1 MKTER
6 FRVYYST
13 ERKYFKW
20 LPGKVFRSED
30 ICANNW
36 KQALRA
42 SVHRHNKDVSEI
54 LMYDKERIG
63 RYQVL
68 YSVSD
73 RGYKSQY
80 VLATISKFF
89 NSESEADWAMRY
101 E

>member
-1 MKTER
+1 MIER
-6 FRVYYST
+6 FKVYYST
-13 ERKYFKW
+13 ERNYFTW
-20 LPGKVFRSED
+20 LPGRVFRSED
-30 ICANNW
+30 ICANDW

-54 LMYDKERIG
+54 LMYDKRRIG
-63 RYQVL
+63 PFQVL

-80 VLATISKFF
+80 VLANINKFF
-89 NSESEADWAMRY
+89 DSESEADWAMRN